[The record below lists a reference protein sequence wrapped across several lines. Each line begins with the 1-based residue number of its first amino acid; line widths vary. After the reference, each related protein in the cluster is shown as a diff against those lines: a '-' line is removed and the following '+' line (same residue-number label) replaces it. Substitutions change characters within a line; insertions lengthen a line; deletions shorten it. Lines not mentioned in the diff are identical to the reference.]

1 MDKPLIAIVGSVDA
15 TRSDYDPPLKNAV
28 LAKQAAEEL
37 GCELARAGYALIVYT
52 SDPAFIEA
60 DVVRGYINSSSATP
74 KSIQIR
80 FPQVRGDELAP
91 LFDEQQKQGQFFE
104 PVADTHPSWQVCFY
118 QSLKDAQG
126 ILLLGGASSSFI
138 TGLVARMYRIPL
150 IAIATFGG
158 SAQTVWSLAAEEAL
172 WSEEERNLMG
182 APTWNRDAASKL
194 VEALG
199 NQRKRLMEEDQKRLR
214 SKQLLR
220 RSMHARAGM
229 AGSLLLIAAALTM
242 LGFFWQSFEQPWFG
256 LFFMGIP
263 LLAGASGG
271 LFRTLL
277 DFYRGMA
284 FQPAHSTPVA
294 SVLGMGAGL
303 ITAILF
309 VVAQWA
315 TNPEIKDLAQGIPP
329 GLRALVFFELVIGF
343 IAGLTLESV
352 FGKLQR
358 TDVVEVDAVAVTEP

>member
-1 MDKPLIAIVGSVDA
+1 MAKPLIAIVGSVDA
-15 TRSDYDPPLKNAV
+15 TRSDYDPPLRNIT

-37 GCELARAGYALIVYT
+37 GRELARAGYGLIVYT
-52 SDPAFIEA
+52 GDPAFIEM
-60 DVVRGYINSSSATP
+60 DVVRGYIKSGSATP

-80 FPQVRGDELAP
+80 FPQVIGAEQTP
-91 LFDEQQKQGQFFE
+91 LFDEQQDHGQYFE
-104 PVADTHPSWQVCFY
+104 PVADTHPNWQVCFY

-158 SAQTVWSLAAEEAL
+158 SAQTVWSLAVEEAL

-182 APTWNRDAASKL
+182 APTWDRDAAAKL

-199 NQRKRLMEEDQKRLR
+199 SQRRRLDEEDRNRLR
-214 SKQLLR
+214 SKELHEK
-220 RSMHARAGM
+220 SMHTRAGM
-229 AGSLLLIAAALTM
+229 AGALLLMAAALTM
-242 LGFFWQSFEQPWFG
+242 LGFFWQALDQLWFG
-256 LFFMGIP
+256 LFFMVIP
-263 LLAGASGG
+263 LLAGATGG

-315 TNPEIKDLAQGIPP
+315 TNPEIKDLAGGIPS

-358 TDVVEVDAVAVTEP
+358 TDVVEVDAVTVKER

>member
-1 MDKPLIAIVGSVDA
+1 MAKPLVAIVGSVDE
-15 TRSDYDPPLKNAV
+15 TRSDYDPTLRNV
-28 LAKQAAEEL
+28 TLSKQADEEL
-37 GCELARAGYALIVYT
+37 GCELARAGYGLIVYT
-52 SDPAFIEA
+52 SEPAFIEA
-60 DVVRGYINSSSATP
+60 DVVRGYINSGSAMP

-80 FPQVRGDELAP
+80 FPQVIGAEQAP
-91 LFDEQQKQGQFFE
+91 LFDEQQKQGQFFD

-158 SAQTVWSLAAEEAL
+158 SAQTVWSLAAEEGL

-182 APTWNRDAASKL
+182 APTWDRDAASKL
-194 VEALG
+194 VATLG
-199 NQRKRLMEEDQKRLR
+199 SQRQRLVEEEQNRLR

-220 RSMHARAGM
+220 RSMHTRAVI
-229 AGSLLLIAAALTM
+229 AGILLLLAGALTW
-242 LGFFWQSFEQPWFG
+242 LGFDPKLSHQRWFG
-256 LFFMGIP
+256 AFFIGIP

-284 FQPAHSTPVA
+284 FQPAHSTLLA

-309 VVAQWA
+309 IVAQLA
-315 TNPEIKDLAQGIPP
+315 TNSDIQNLEEGVPPE
-329 GLRALVFFELVIGF
+329 LRTLVFFELVIGF

-358 TDVVEVDAVAVTEP
+358 TDVVEVEAVAVKGP

>member
-1 MDKPLIAIVGSVDA
+1 VDA
-15 TRSDYDPPLKNAV
+15 TRRDYDPPLRNV
-28 LAKQAAEEL
+28 TLAKQAAEEL
-37 GCELARAGYALIVYT
+37 GGELARAGYGLIVYT
-52 SDPAFIEA
+52 SEPAFIEA
-60 DVVRGYINSSSATP
+60 DVVRGYINSGSATP

-80 FPQVRGDELAP
+80 FPQVIGAEQAP
-91 LFDEQQKQGQFFE
+91 LFDEQQKQGQFFD

-182 APTWNRDAASKL
+182 APTWDRDAASKL
-194 VEALG
+194 VAALG
-199 NQRKRLMEEDQKRLR
+199 SQRQRLMEADQKRLR
-214 SKQLLR
+214 SKRLLR
-220 RSMHARAGM
+220 RAMHARAVM
-229 AGSLLLIAAALTM
+229 AGILLLSAGALTL
-242 LGFFWQSFEQPWFG
+242 LGFFWPSPNQLWFG
-256 LFFMGIP
+256 LCFMGAP

-315 TNPEIKDLAQGIPP
+315 THPEIKDLAQGVPS

-358 TDVVEVDAVAVTEP
+358 TDVVEVEAVAVKGP

>member
-1 MDKPLIAIVGSVDA
+1 
-15 TRSDYDPPLKNAV
+15 
-28 LAKQAAEEL
+28 
-37 GCELARAGYALIVYT
+37 
-52 SDPAFIEA
+52 
-60 DVVRGYINSSSATP
+60 
-74 KSIQIR
+74 
-80 FPQVRGDELAP
+80 
-91 LFDEQQKQGQFFE
+91 LFDEQQNQKQFFE
-104 PVADTHPSWQVCFY
+104 PVADTHPNWQVCFY

-138 TGLVARMYRIPL
+138 AGLVARMYRIPL

-158 SAQTVWSLAAEEAL
+158 SAQTVWSLTAEEAL

-182 APTWNRDAASKL
+182 APTWDHDAAIKL

-199 NQRKRLMEEDQKRLR
+199 SQRKRLVEEDQKRLR
-214 SKQLLR
+214 STQLLR
-220 RSMHARAGM
+220 RSMHARAVI
-229 AGSLLLIAAALTM
+229 AGILLLLAGALTL
-242 LGFFWQSFEQPWFG
+242 LGFFWRTPDQLWFG
-256 LFFMGIP
+256 FFFLGTP

-277 DFYRGMA
+277 DFYRGMT
-284 FQPAHSTPVA
+284 FQPAHSTPLA

-309 VVAQWA
+309 VVAQLA
-315 TNPEIKDLAQGIPP
+315 TNSAIKNLEQGVSPEF
-329 GLRALVFFELVIGF
+329 RTLVFFELVIGF

-358 TDVVEVDAVAVTEP
+358 TDVVEVDAVAVRGS